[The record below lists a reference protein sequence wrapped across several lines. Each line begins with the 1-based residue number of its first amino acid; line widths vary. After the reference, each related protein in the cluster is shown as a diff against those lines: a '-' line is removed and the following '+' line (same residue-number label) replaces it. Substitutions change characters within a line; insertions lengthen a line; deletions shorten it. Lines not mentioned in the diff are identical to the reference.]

1 MLQYRPWVVSAT
13 RKVTRQPSFRVKP
26 QEISMLDENRY
37 APFVRHGWVLFVRR
51 KIRFVGFV
59 FGDGRSFTFPE
70 NHQQVSVI
78 SDNNVV
84 S

>member
-1 MLQYRPWVVSAT
+1 
-13 RKVTRQPSFRVKP
+13 
-26 QEISMLDENRY
+26 MLDENRY